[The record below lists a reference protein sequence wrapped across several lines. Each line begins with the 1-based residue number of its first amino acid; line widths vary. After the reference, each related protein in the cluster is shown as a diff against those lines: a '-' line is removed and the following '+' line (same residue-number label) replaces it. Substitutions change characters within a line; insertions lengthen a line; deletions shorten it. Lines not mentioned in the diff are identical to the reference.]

1 MLPKQI
7 TMKPFLKLSAASCI
21 ILFFSCN
28 ITISGRRIDGNGKIA
43 SDVRNVSSATKIKLT
58 GDMDVII
65 NTGNTGVKV
74 ETDENIIRYIKTE
87 MDGEWLV
94 IKTENNLNINTK
106 NPVRVY
112 ITTPRITDVEVTG
125 SGNVTTESKF
135 DADNKIGFSI
145 TGSGNI
151 TFNVNAP
158 RVNANITGSGT
169 LHVAGETRDV
179 SINLAGS
186 GNYEGAELKAEN
198 AKVTIAG
205 SGDANLFADQNLQ
218 VKIMGSGSV
227 KYRGNASVDKQIMGS
242 GSVVKS

>member
-1 MLPKQI
+1 
-7 TMKPFLKLSAASCI
+7 MKNLLKLSATLCA

-28 ITISGRRIDGNGKIA
+28 ISVNSRRINGNGKIT
-43 SDVRNVSSATKIKLT
+43 SDVRNVSSATKIKLM

-65 NTGNTGVKV
+65 NTGTTGVKI
-74 ETDENIIRYIKTE
+74 ETDENVIPYIITQME
-87 MDGEWLV
+87 DDWLE

-112 ITTPRITDVEVTG
+112 ITTPHITDLQVTG
-125 SGNVTTESKF
+125 SGNASSESKF
-135 DADNKIGFSI
+135 NADNKIGFSI

-151 TFNVNAP
+151 TFNVDAP
-158 RVNANITGSGT
+158 RIDANITGSGT
-169 LHVAGETRDV
+169 LHVSGETRDV
-179 SINLAGS
+179 SVNVAGS
-186 GNYEGAELKAEN
+186 GNYEGRELKAEN

-227 KYRGNASVDKQIMGS
+227 KYRGNAAVDKKIMGS